1 MVLHFPNSIW
11 FESLNKY
18 KHKCSTLP
26 LSLLEKE
33 LEEAFQ
39 TEKHF
44 LIFLYF
50 HNMYNRNQV
59 LFFVAPIFF
68 FSVFFF
74 FFADMHAH
82 MCVARERETVLCT
95 FVKNVCR
102 WVWMYLHKEC

>member
-74 FFADMHAH
+74 FFLRICMRI
-82 MCVARERETVLCT
+82 CVWLERERLYCA
-95 FVKNVCR
+95 R
-102 WVWMYLHKEC
+102 L